1 MYLYNFRRYFLFF
14 SLFLVYFNNFLIAQQ
29 KDQRPN
35 IIYIMADDM
44 GYADLSCYGR
54 KEYQTPNLDKLA
66 SQGVKFMNAYAAAPV
81 CTPTRVAF
89 MTGKYPAR
97 TEIGLLEPWI
107 PIKKDTAI
115 GLAAAKTSLPALVKN
130 AGYETALIGKWHLG
144 VLPRFSP
151 LQNGF
156 DYFYGIKVG
165 AADYIS
171 HKADGGRYGLYE
183 NDTLVY
189 PTGYMTEL
197 ISGKAMQFLKQPHTK
212 PFFLSLQFTAPHW
225 PWQGPEDKPLPDTI
239 PMNVTTM
246 SVNGTPAIYQA
257 MMKSLDDQI
266 GRIMQ
271 VLDETGLTGNTIV
284 IFTSD
289 NGGEE
294 FSDMGIYKGK
304 KMDLWE
310 GGIREPAFV
319 KWPGK
324 IKENSTTFQVAT
336 TMDWTATILSL
347 AGANSLQSLSLDG
360 IDLIPII
367 TGKEKEKDRELY
379 WRTFQRKQQKAL
391 RDGKWKY
398 LQDEKGEEY
407 LFDLAIDPSE
417 KNDLKEKEKKVFE
430 NLKKKYAL
438 WETTVLKPIALK

>member
-1 MYLYNFRRYFLFF
+1 MFLYNFRKTL
-14 SLFLVYFNNFLIAQQ
+14 LFLPGLLFYTNTILLAQP
-29 KDQRPN
+29 KDNRPN

-89 MTGKYPAR
+89 MTGRYPAR

-107 PIKKDTAI
+107 PEKQDTTI
-115 GLAAAKTSLPALVKN
+115 GLAAAQTSLPALVKN

-144 VLPRFSP
+144 VLPQFSP

-171 HKADGGRYGLYE
+171 HKADGGRYDLYD

-197 ISGKAMQFLKQPHTK
+197 ISGKAMQFLKREHTK

-225 PWQGPEDKPLPDTI
+225 PWQGPEDKALPDTI
-239 PMNVTTM
+239 PMNAISM
-246 SVNGTPAIYQA
+246 SVSGTPAIYQA
-257 MMKSLDDQI
+257 MMKNLDDEI
-266 GRIMQ
+266 GKIMQ
-271 VLDETGLTGNTIV
+271 VLDETGLTKNTIV
-284 IFTSD
+284 LFTSD
-289 NGGEE
+289 NGGEK
-294 FSDMGIYKGK
+294 FSDMGIYKGR

-310 GGIREPAFV
+310 GGIREPAFIR
-319 KWPGK
+319 WPGK
-324 IKENSTTFQVAT
+324 IKESSLSNQVVT

-347 AGANSLQSLSLDG
+347 AGTRPMQEFPLDG
-360 IDLIPII
+360 IDIIPIV
-367 TGKEKEKDRELY
+367 TGKEKEKERELY
-379 WRTFQRKQQKAL
+379 WRTFQRKQQKAM

-407 LFDLAIDPSE
+407 LFDLAKDPSE
-417 KNDLKEKEKKVFE
+417 KNDLKEKEGKIFE

-438 WETTVLKPIALK
+438 WETTVLKPIPLK